1 MGIKKSDADFC
12 LRVRGD
18 RLAAFLCTEDGKVV
32 IIKDPNGYD
41 ETEFVVSFVNNQVV
55 IGQKAKDYL
64 ETHPE
69 SVIYDFFDMF
79 GLTTDEIS
87 INDEWKFKVFE
98 SDGQDIE
105 VGFIDGTKPC
115 RMSVTNIMALFL
127 HGIKKSV
134 DDFLRYE
141 TKKVQI
147 HVQLGITKAQK
158 ENIFKAA
165 RMIGLQTL

>member
-1 MGIKKSDADFC
+1 MSIKKRDADFC

-18 RLAAFLCTEDGKVV
+18 RLAAFLCTDDGKV
-32 IIKDPNGYD
+32 IIFKDPNGYD
-41 ETEFVVSFVNNQVV
+41 ETEFVVAFVNNQVV
-55 IGQKAKDYL
+55 IGQKAKEYL
-64 ETHPE
+64 KTHPE

-105 VGFIDGTKPC
+105 IGFLDGTQRC
-115 RMSVTNIMALFL
+115 RMSVTNTMALFL
-127 HGIKKSV
+127 HGIKKNV
-134 DDFLRYE
+134 EDTLGYK
-141 TKKVQI
+141 TKTVQI

-158 ENIFKAA
+158 ENFFKAA